1 MKTSF
6 EKFMASSAVN
16 QVELGEHKIELALID
31 DVKNKRD
38 IAASNIV
45 RLKGKMKSDA
55 MEFDKWITQLV
66 ESMDDMTKLI
76 QQAKDLGADS
86 TVKQLE
92 SLKSSTNSLTKEW
105 YNSIKAIN
113 TAISNI

>member
-1 MKTSF
+1 MQKR
-6 EKFMASSAVN
+6 AI
-16 QVELGEHKIELALID
+16 KIEMALID

-55 MEFDKWITQLV
+55 MEFDKWITELV
-66 ESMDDMTKLI
+66 ESMDQMTKLI
-76 QQAKDLGADS
+76 QQAKDLGADT

-92 SLKSSTNSLTKEW
+92 ALKSSTNKLTNDW
-105 YNSIKAIN
+105 YRSIKSINSAIN
-113 TAISNI
+113 NI

>member
-1 MKTSF
+1 MQKR
-6 EKFMASSAVN
+6 AI
-16 QVELGEHKIELALID
+16 KIEMALID

-45 RLKGKMKSDA
+45 RLKTKMKSDA
-55 MEFDKWITQLV
+55 MEFDKWITELV
-66 ESMDDMTKLI
+66 DSMDQMTKLI

-92 SLKSSTNSLTKEW
+92 SLKSSTNNLTKEW
-105 YNSIKAIN
+105 YKSIQAIKTAIN
-113 TAISNI
+113 NI